1 MALDF
6 STVSAPFRMQPGL
19 RRVPEGAEQ
28 LTVST
33 VGSRALHEKLAV
45 LSSAPGSALLR
56 TPGFDALPALMV
68 LVRHA
73 ASEQPRALQWDGAG
87 RIEAPLIGWSL
98 HGDDVRGS
106 GPPEI
111 GACLQRQPAEWRLPA
126 LLSLAFAEDFAIIDG
141 RSGSIPWLAVC
152 LPSFW
157 APEEKLGRHFTEVHA
172 PVADNQLLITASDHL
187 TRLVTGATHWE
198 RFVWTITPNS
208 GLQAHPARCRR
219 TPWPAQADADALA
232 ASAYLRTERQTFIPL
247 SSHQQAVFTIH
258 VTVTQLTEA
267 VVRPDH
273 AQRLHDALAS
283 MSANVLAYRGL
294 AEAQHR
300 LLQWLRQRA
309 GRHGA

>member
-19 RRVPEGAEQ
+19 RRVPAGVQQ
-28 LTVST
+28 LTAST
-33 VGSRALHEKLAV
+33 VDSRALREKLAV

-56 TPGFDALPALMV
+56 MPGFDALPALTA

-73 ASEQPRALQWDGAG
+73 AGEQPQALQWDGAG
-87 RIEAPLIGWSL
+87 YLEAPLIGWSL

-126 LLSLAFAEDFAIIDG
+126 LLSLAFAEDFALIDG
-141 RSGSIPWLAVC
+141 RSGRIPWLAVC

-157 APEEKLGRHFTEVHA
+157 APEEKIGRHFTEVHA
-172 PVADNQLLITASDHL
+172 PVADNHLLVTASDHL
-187 TRLVTGATHWE
+187 ARLVTGATHWE

-219 TPWPAQADADALA
+219 KPWPAEADSDALA
-232 ASAYLRTERQTFIPL
+232 ASAYFRTERQTFIPL
-247 SSHQQAVFTIH
+247 VSHQQAVFTIH
-258 VTVTQLTEA
+258 VEVTPLTEA
-267 VVRPDH
+267 VARADH

-283 MSANVLAYRGL
+283 MSADVLAYRGL

-300 LLQWLRQRA
+300 LLRWLRQQA